1 MFDPIPGCFPVDH
14 DSDSSNAGEAL
25 ARIFLTPASSPTG
38 KDSPLNTPPGSPKKA
53 AYSPAPD
60 PSLCDPTVID
70 PAVPVVDPFVPP
82 PPPSYPIMGD
92 VDALKDAIKDAFK
105 DIHGVSIPLPQFH
118 GKKGEKPEQ
127 HCLKVEDYFKDL
139 KITENA
145 DKKAKFKATLCGKA
159 RQWLE
164 DLPEPDNYS
173 VADTATAVE
182 KAATLKHKFIEG
194 W

>member
-1 MFDPIPGCFPVDH
+1 M
-14 DSDSSNAGEAL
+14 
-25 ARIFLTPASSPTG
+25 
-38 KDSPLNTPPGSPKKA
+38 
-53 AYSPAPD
+53 
-60 PSLCDPTVID
+60 
-70 PAVPVVDPFVPP
+70 
-82 PPPSYPIMGD
+82 
-92 VDALKDAIKDAFK
+92 
-105 DIHGVSIPLPQFH
+105 SIPPPQFH

-127 HCLKVEDYFKDL
+127 HCLKVEDYFNDL

-182 KAATLKHKFIEG
+182 KAATLKHKFIE
-194 W
+194 